1 MTTQAQAIGSGPAA
15 GRGARW
21 LRGPEAFSLLLLAP
35 AVVTMA
41 VVVLYPI
48 AAALN
53 MSFHRVD
60 IYTPGARQGPFTLAN
75 YAMLLR
81 SPAFA
86 QSVWISTE
94 YVAASTACALVIGF
108 GTALLLNQ
116 TFRGRAV
123 ARMLAVLPWAVPSVV
138 AANIW
143 WWILDPTYGLL
154 NWVLLRLGV
163 VAQPVNW
170 LTSPGPA
177 LASVSIA
184 TIWKGYPFFTVMVL
198 AGLQAIPRDLYDAAA
213 VDGGGAVAVFR
224 SITLPG
230 VQNIVALATLLTVL
244 WVFREFTYIWVLTG
258 GGPVRATETLA
269 VMTYREAF
277 SFFHMGFAAA
287 VGVVTLL
294 ISTAASI
301 LFIRQSGPEFY

>member
-1 MTTQAQAIGSGPAA
+1 MTTQAPAMRSGAA
-15 GRGARW
+15 LGPRRRW
-21 LRGPEAFSLLLLAP
+21 LRSPEAFSLFLLAP
-35 AVVTMA
+35 AIVTMA
-41 VVVLYPI
+41 LVVLYPVV
-48 AAALN
+48 AAVN

-60 IYTPGARQGPFTLAN
+60 IYTPGTRQGPFTLVN
-75 YAMLLR
+75 YAALVH
-81 SPAFA
+81 SAAFW

-94 YVAASTACALVIGF
+94 YVVLSVVCSLLIGF

-116 TFRGRAV
+116 AFRGRAV

-143 WWILDPTYGLL
+143 WWILDPTYGIL

-163 VAQPVNW
+163 IAQPVNW
-170 LTSPGPA
+170 LASTGTA
-177 LASVSIA
+177 LVSVSIA
-184 TIWKGYPFFTVMVL
+184 TIWKGYPFFTIMVL

-213 VDGGGAVAVFR
+213 VDGGGPVAVFR

-230 VQNIVALATLLTVL
+230 VRNIVALATLLTVL

-277 SFFHMGFAAA
+277 SFFQMGFAAA

-294 ISTAASI
+294 ISTVASV
-301 LFIRQSGPEFY
+301 LFIRQSGFEFY